1 MTKNNEIRYPF
12 NSQIMFAKIMQ
23 HQHVSKEFLQR
34 LFSNRKIADVKVREI
49 ATVTTEAT
57 VIPGVYS
64 KSVRLDVLFD
74 DDESWY
80 NIEMQVAREEDL
92 PQRGRYYSA
101 AIDVAHLEKGRPYG
115 DLKQSFVI
123 FLCRFDYYNQGEAV
137 YAFERIDKRLQL
149 PCGDGS
155 YIIILNTKCAQEKVP
170 QELQGLFHYINTEE
184 VDEGDWFV
192 EMIHQMVLRYQ
203 SDEEVANMA
212 TLEDEYLRKN
222 TLAER
227 KGRAEGEDRVNKL
240 NKLLVEIGRTD
251 DLQKSIVDS
260 EYQKTLFKEFGL

>member
-155 YIIILNTKCAQEKVP
+155 YIP
-170 QELQGLFHYINTEE
+170 
-184 VDEGDWFV
+184 
-192 EMIHQMVLRYQ
+192 
-203 SDEEVANMA
+203 
-212 TLEDEYLRKN
+212 
-222 TLAER
+222 
-227 KGRAEGEDRVNKL
+227 
-240 NKLLVEIGRTD
+240 
-251 DLQKSIVDS
+251 
-260 EYQKTLFKEFGL
+260 